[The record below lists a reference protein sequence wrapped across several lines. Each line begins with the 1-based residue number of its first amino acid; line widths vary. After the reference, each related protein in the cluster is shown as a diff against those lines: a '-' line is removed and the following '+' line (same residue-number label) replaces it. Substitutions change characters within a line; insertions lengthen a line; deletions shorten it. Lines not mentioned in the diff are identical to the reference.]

1 MTTAC
6 VLVPSPAH
14 TYPDHPEEPGRFSM
28 VAKYATTLLGNWQ
41 AKPYASALKWLD
53 VIPATIQEVAS
64 VHTGRMIAE
73 LEAACEQ
80 GPAIVDFAPT
90 YVTPTSFAD
99 ALNAAGG
106 TLACTRAVLR
116 GAADNAFA
124 IVRPPGHH
132 ATPDAPMGFCLFN
145 NIAIAAQAALAAGLA
160 RLLIVDFDAHHGNGT
175 QAAFW
180 NEERVAYFST
190 HQEGIYPGSGRIGEA
205 PHARGRIVNLPLP
218 ARSGDK
224 AFARIAEQVLTPLA
238 ERFQPQMIFVSAGFD
253 SHWDEPITAL
263 GLSSDGF
270 FALSQRLVGL
280 AKEYCNGKIVF
291 TLEGGYNPQNVAS
304 GVEACLAA
312 LTGMEFSPQDSSPY
326 PEPDI
331 RARLDE
337 VRAWNGF
344 VSR

>member
-6 VLVPSPAH
+6 ILVPSPGHA
-14 TYPDHPEEPGRFSM
+14 YPDHPEEPGRFSR
-28 VAKYATTLLGNWQ
+28 LGDWQ
-41 AKPYASALKWLD
+41 EKPYASDLKWLD
-53 VIPATIQEVAS
+53 VVPATQEEIAS
-64 VHTGRMIAE
+64 VHTEQMIAT
-73 LEAACEQ
+73 LEAACKH

-106 TLACTRAVLR
+106 ILACTRAVLA
-116 GAADNAFA
+116 GEADNAFA
-124 IVRPPGHH
+124 ILRPPGHH
-132 ATPDAPMGFCLFN
+132 AVPDGPMGFCLFN
-145 NIAIAAQAALAAGLA
+145 NVAIAAQAALATGLA

-205 PHARGRIVNLPLP
+205 PHARGRIINLPLP

-224 AFARIAEQVLTPLA
+224 AFAHIAEQVLTPLA
-238 ERFQPQMIFVSAGFD
+238 EHIQPEMIFISAGFD
-253 SHWDEPITAL
+253 SHWDEPITTL
-263 GLSSDGF
+263 GLSSAGF
-270 FALSQRLVGL
+270 LALSQQLVGL
-280 AKEYCNGKIVF
+280 AKQYCNGKIVF
-291 TLEGGYNPQNVAS
+291 TLEGGYNPENVAS
-304 GVEACLAA
+304 GVDACLAA
-312 LTGMEFSPQDSSPY
+312 LTGTEFGPQDPSPY

-344 VSR
+344 V

>member
-6 VLVPSPAH
+6 ILVPSPGHA
-14 TYPDHPEEPGRFSM
+14 YPDHPEEPGRFSR
-28 VAKYATTLLGNWQ
+28 LGDWQ
-41 AKPYASALKWLD
+41 EKPYASDLKWLE
-53 VIPATIQEVAS
+53 VVPATRQEIAS
-64 VHTGRMIAE
+64 VHTEQMIAT
-73 LEAACEQ
+73 LEAACKH

-106 TLACTRAVLR
+106 ILACTRAVLA
-116 GAADNAFA
+116 GEADNAFA
-124 IVRPPGHH
+124 ILRPPGHH
-132 ATPDAPMGFCLFN
+132 AVPDGPMGFCLFN
-145 NIAIAAQAALAAGLA
+145 NVAIAAQAALAASLA

-205 PHARGRIVNLPLP
+205 PHARGRIINLPLP

-224 AFARIAEQVLTPLA
+224 AFAHIAGQVLTPLA
-238 ERFQPQMIFVSAGFD
+238 EHIQPEMIFISAGFD

-263 GLSSDGF
+263 GLSSAGF
-270 FALSQRLVGL
+270 LALSQQLVGL
-280 AKEYCNGKIVF
+280 AKQYCNGKIVF
-291 TLEGGYNPQNVAS
+291 TLEGGYNPQNIAS
-304 GVEACLAA
+304 GVDAGLLA
-312 LTGMEFSPQDSSPY
+312 LTGARSSPAADDRSPY

-331 RARLDE
+331 RSRLAQLLE
-337 VRAWNGF
+337 WHKF
-344 VSR
+344 K

>member
-6 VLVPSPAH
+6 ILVPSPGHA
-14 TYPDHPEEPGRFSM
+14 YPDHPEEPGRFSR
-28 VAKYATTLLGNWQ
+28 LGDWQ
-41 AKPYASALKWLD
+41 EKPYASDLKWLE
-53 VIPATIQEVAS
+53 VVPATRQEIAS
-64 VHTGRMIAE
+64 VHTEQMIAT
-73 LEAACEQ
+73 LEAACKH

-106 TLACTRAVLR
+106 ILACTRAVLA
-116 GAADNAFA
+116 GEADNAFA
-124 IVRPPGHH
+124 ILRPPGHH
-132 ATPDAPMGFCLFN
+132 AVPDGPMGFCLFN
-145 NIAIAAQAALAAGLA
+145 NVAIAAQAALAAGLA

-205 PHARGRIVNLPLP
+205 PHARGRIINLPLP

-224 AFARIAEQVLTPLA
+224 AFAHIAEQVLTPLA
-238 ERFQPQMIFVSAGFD
+238 EHIQPEMIFISAGFD

-263 GLSSDGF
+263 GLSSAGF
-270 FALSQRLVGL
+270 LALSQQLVGL
-280 AKEYCNGKIVF
+280 AKQYCNGKIVF

-304 GVEACLAA
+304 GVDAGLAA
-312 LTGMEFSPQDSSPY
+312 LTGTEFSPQDPSPY

-337 VRAWNGF
+337 VRTWNGF
-344 VSR
+344 V

>member
-14 TYPDHPEEPGRFSM
+14 AYPDHPEEPGRFSM
-28 VAKYATTLLGNWQ
+28 LGNWQ
-41 AKPYASALKWLD
+41 EKPYASALKWLD
-53 VIPATIQEVAS
+53 TVPATLEEVAA
-64 VHTGRMIAE
+64 VHNERMIAE
-73 LEAACEQ
+73 LEASCVG
-80 GPAIVDFAPT
+80 GPGIVDFAPT
-90 YVTPTSFAD
+90 FVTPTSFED

-116 GAADNAFA
+116 GEADNAFA

-132 ATPDAPMGFCLFN
+132 AVPEGPMGFCLFN
-145 NIAIAAQAALAAGLA
+145 NVAIAARAALDSGLA
-160 RLLIVDFDAHHGNGT
+160 PLLIVDFDAHHGNGT

-180 NEERVAYFST
+180 NEARVAYFST

-218 ARSGDK
+218 AHSGDR
-224 AFARIAEQVLTPLA
+224 AFAQITEQVLTPLA

-263 GLSSDGF
+263 GLSSAGF
-270 FALSQRLVGL
+270 FALSQHLVEL
-280 AKEYCNGKIVF
+280 AKEHCNGKIVF

-312 LTGMEFSPQDSSPY
+312 LTGTLFNPQDPSPY

-331 RARLDE
+331 RARQDE
-337 VRAWNGF
+337 VRAWNGL
-344 VSR
+344 VR

>member
-14 TYPDHPEEPGRFSM
+14 AYPDHPEEPGRLSM
-28 VAKYATTLLGNWQ
+28 LGDWQ

-53 VIPATIQEVAS
+53 TIPATLEEIAA
-64 VHTGRMIAE
+64 VHTVRMIAA
-73 LEAACEQ
+73 LEAACER
-80 GPAIVDFAPT
+80 GPTIVDFAPT
-90 YVTPTSFAD
+90 YVTPTSFTD

-116 GAADNAFA
+116 GEADNAFA

-132 ATPDAPMGFCLFN
+132 AVPEGPMGFCLFN
-145 NIAIAAQAALAAGLA
+145 NVAIAARAALDSGLA

-180 NEERVAYFST
+180 NEARVAYFST

-224 AFARIAEQVLTPLA
+224 AFARIAEKVLTPLA
-238 ERFQPQMIFVSAGFD
+238 EHIRPQMIFVSAGFD

-263 GLSSDGF
+263 GLSSAGF
-270 FALSQRLVGL
+270 LALSQHL
-280 AKEYCNGKIVF
+280 AKLARQHCNGKIVF

-304 GVEACLAA
+304 GVNAGLTA
-312 LTGMEFSPQDSSPY
+312 LTGTEFGPQDPSPY

-337 VRAWNGF
+337 VCAWNGF
-344 VSR
+344 VR

>member
-14 TYPDHPEEPGRFSM
+14 VFPEHPEEPGRLSM
-28 VAKYATTLLGNWQ
+28 LGDWQ
-41 AKPYASALKWLD
+41 AKPYASALMWLD
-53 VIPATIQEVAS
+53 TVPATLEEIGA
-64 VHTGRMIAE
+64 VHTERMIAE
-73 LEAACEQ
+73 LEAACER
-80 GPAIVDFAPT
+80 GPGIVDFAPT
-90 YVTPTSFAD
+90 YVTPTSFED

-116 GAADNAFA
+116 GKADNAFA

-132 ATPDAPMGFCLFN
+132 AVPEGPMGFCLFN
-145 NIAIAAQAALAAGLA
+145 NVAIAARAALDSGLA

-180 NEERVAYFST
+180 NEARVAYFST

-224 AFARIAEQVLTPLA
+224 AFAHIAEKVLTPLV
-238 ERFQPQMIFVSAGFD
+238 ECFRPQMIFVSAGFD

-263 GLSSDGF
+263 GLSSAGF
-270 FALSQRLVGL
+270 FALSKHLTRL
-280 AKEYCNGKIVF
+280 ADQHCKGKIVF

-304 GVEACLAA
+304 GVDAGLAA
-312 LTGMEFSPQDSSPY
+312 LTGTEFSPQNPSPY
-326 PEPDI
+326 LEPDI

-337 VRAWNGF
+337 GRAWNGF
-344 VSR
+344 V